1 MVLMNRAYAIDLPF
15 TGTFSGTT
23 LVSMIDQH
31 GDGDSVTAAI
41 ALPLPGEQIRG
52 QSPSIGTLKRLT
64 WLRASIAREKRLSK
78 SW

>member
-1 MVLMNRAYAIDLPF
+1 
-15 TGTFSGTT
+15 
-23 LVSMIDQH
+23 MIDQH